1 MNELYEIDK
10 IYYDIA
16 DALDIRKEVD
26 SMLETI
32 ASAKPE
38 PISFSH
44 EPVGTRSWVISTPYG
59 NKIFWKNVSE
69 DFLRVGDG
77 HIQAMSIQ
85 ESEKYTKMD
94 LIRESLIDLIKGAAY
109 TGVSYGIGG
118 DEYTEK
124 GKQAEELLKEAGFYG
139 I

>member
-32 ASAKPE
+32 ASAKPDTM
-38 PISFSH
+38 SFSH
-44 EPVGTRSWVISTPYG
+44 EPFVTHSWVISTPYG
-59 NKIFWKNVSE
+59 DKIFWKNGSE
-69 DFLRVGDG
+69 NFLRVGDG
-77 HIQAMSIQ
+77 HVQAMTMQ
-85 ESEKYTKMD
+85 EAEKYTKMD
-94 LIRESLIDLIKGAAY
+94 LIRESLMDLIKGAAY

-124 GKQAEELLKEAGFYG
+124 GKRAEELLKEAGFYG